1 MANDGLVNMVNM
13 ANLWKPP
20 FVRFMKCGMPKS
32 PWGFKKH
39 FNGHPWRLD
48 VWGYPHFRF
57 HLHLFWKSIPSGK
70 RLHNYGKSP
79 FLLGKLTI
87 SMAMFN
93 SYVAVY
99 QRVHISIWKSMNPH
113 PTISISRKVPTS
125 PMAATRTAPCC
136 GKVAPDC
143 DGRWPCLEPAKMV
156 DLNR

>member
-93 SYVAVY
+93 SYVTKY
-99 QRVHISIWKSMNPH
+99 QRVIVWKCLCIVSLDEHCQWWGVKNH
-113 PTISISRKVPTS
+113 PKQPKWS
-125 PMAATRTAPCC
+125 PP
-136 GKVAPDC
+136 
-143 DGRWPCLEPAKMV
+143 GRLLMV
-156 DLNR
+156 IQPFCPMILSPNG